1 MNTNEKRYMAFL
13 LCVFLVIAN
22 CFFHIDT
29 QQSDPANTNSS
40 ISLES
45 TNQTFNVLD
54 GQNTEA
60 TKLAPKN
67 TFSIFS
73 NRKINTG
80 RNNFRFHNNDTICV
94 LGFLILLF
102 FIQQKTLFLN
112 VIGFQSKSE
121 LILMFIHKKDGKKRI
136 LLTVF

>member
-73 NRKINTG
+73 NRKITTG
-80 RNNFRFHNNDTICV
+80 RNNFRFHNNDTICANEED
-94 LGFLILLF
+94 
-102 FIQQKTLFLN
+102 K
-112 VIGFQSKSE
+112 
-121 LILMFIHKKDGKKRI
+121 
-136 LLTVF
+136 